1 MALTAAEKQRRYRAR
16 HLGVDG
22 AKERMQFLVN
32 AAAKAQLVRLAD
44 YHGYTM
50 TTLIETLIAE
60 AERALIDKLPYPDI
74 GRYLDR
80 QLQSNRSQIRSA
92 AEACGSRDDARA
104 SPTDPQAP
112 KK

>member
-1 MALTAAEKQRRYRAR
+1 MALTPAEKQRRYRAR

-22 AKERMQFLVN
+22 AKERMQFFLN
-32 AAAKAQLVRLAD
+32 APAKAQLVRLAD

-80 QLQSNRSQIRSA
+80 QLHCNRQIPSA
-92 AEACGSRDDARA
+92 AEACGSVDDARA